1 MAFDVRE
8 YTKKKRQGLT
18 TQTAQAPS
26 SGGFDVREYTKQKRA
41 QSAVQELGNRV
52 NAWVESANRFANDYN
67 SRFSSREEGKY
78 VADSQHWLAQS
89 TSRKTALDAEAQ
101 IIRDMMRQ
109 YGDYLDSG
117 WVSNVGSMLQSGS
130 GDIDKLLQYS
140 QQDADFWAQFDPT
153 QEQAAQGI
161 TADSLYSQWYTDNSY
176 RQKYAGQSYSQLLL
190 TLAQMED
197 GEEKNWLDSYT
208 LTQATEDELRNQRD
222 TSQTEDDYWKYQSA
236 LNQKQI
242 SNAAEILSKTQMA
255 GTEGS
260 ILDEVLAVSQLEEG
274 EEKRKRKKV
283 AIDAMKQAGVDP
295 DTYYSLITGDKNVTA
310 GNLFDML
317 GSAFASGF
325 TGFGA
330 SVAGLLD
337 KVLGVPARA
346 IGWDNGLGTLYK
358 NMKHDQQAYQYNT
371 ELYKN
376 RMGGGTGLGIAADVV
391 SGIAGALPQA
401 LLALVTGGTSAGVT
415 LTENAA
421 MQTGGILAKAGLTT
435 SKMLQNP
442 AYWMSFA
449 QTYANDYE
457 EAIAMGADDLT
468 ATFGAT
474 ISSLINAGLE
484 IGIDGAS
491 GIQGLPKDIAEGGN
505 KAIVAWAKSALEEGG
520 EEVMQGFVNNAV
532 AKVLYDSETKLV
544 DPAQM
549 IKEFGLGTAVGG
561 ILGGG
566 QVALQTGANAAITA
580 GQNAQTKNIYGRSQQ
595 ELVAEG
601 LESPEGSQSNVL
613 AQKFQKQLDSGKD
626 LTGKQLRQLI
636 DANEQQFQTEAF
648 AQTQQKIQN
657 RLTELGET
665 GDVETISRAIA
676 KQADGQLL
684 TAQEQAA
691 LRSSQQARQVALE
704 TESGKTVTAP
714 VAAEKTAWQQDADTV
729 NKQAVAATTA
739 VPENANRGKAHLVT
753 DPEKAVTVKEIAELK
768 NGSAK
773 LLLDDGT
780 VVDAAD
786 VEFDNEGEAL
796 LYDVVAQMGIP
807 RVSTANVLADGI
819 HLSKAQ
825 NMEDY
830 AAGIE
835 EAFRFG
841 QQNIPKQEL
850 RTSTYA
856 SLLDPGRQDFA
867 YRQGQKMAG
876 KQIARKQANIDAI
889 YEQAKTALAQNGTKP
904 YEHGVLMAEGIEKG
918 TMDKSQR
925 ASYNLAEKIAPA
937 VKCDILVYKGGKEW
951 GYYNSKTDTICL
963 NINAKWSQA
972 SMMAF
977 TLSHELVHRAKL
989 GSPVKFKTFADF
1001 LIREYG
1007 KQGSDIEAMIAEQ
1020 LAAAKEAGIEMTED
1034 EAYEEVICDACQRML
1049 LDTDA
1054 GKKLAEFG
1062 AQSQQNKNFVKE
1074 FGKWLKALLE
1084 KLKSIF
1090 RNVDPDSLAA
1100 REFQKFNDTV
1110 KRILADMFVDMS
1122 LDAGEKLSTIKAAGM
1137 TEKITTG
1144 EGGVKSK
1151 VGVMTEA
1158 DIRAVQS
1165 IGRKSVNQFSAA
1177 DIKATERFAQR
1188 YWQEMGV
1195 KSPFFRAWFGD
1206 WRANDQT
1213 KVQIANQKGDA
1224 RGVQKNAD
1232 TGWDIQVSGQ
1242 VFNETNRHTESYNVA
1257 AKAYLPYINSIVEN
1271 AVLLDSFGI
1280 DPRKP
1285 KSHNSLLMHSLY
1297 AVADIGNGL
1306 AIIKL
1311 YVEEMNNPNTENTG
1325 KRAYQLQNVEK
1336 YQLQNGSSQKNA
1348 SSRSSTTGNIRTVA
1362 DLFAA
1367 VKQKD
1372 TSFNPK
1378 PASKV
1383 VNPDGTPMVMYHGS
1397 PAQFTIFDRK
1407 KAKSSGQYGRGFY
1420 FTNSQS
1426 HAGTYGQQ
1434 YNVYLNIRNPL
1445 QHGAGNVSR
1454 AQVRSFLEAVA
1465 ENEDYAIENY
1475 GSYDIDSALRKV
1487 MGKASS
1493 IDAFQVIQDIN
1504 ATAIGDMVEAAALFN
1519 KVNGTKFDGIVAATE
1534 TVAFYPEQIKSAT
1547 DNIGTF
1553 DGSNPDIRYKV
1564 PVASEGYDTTNLH
1577 WAIENEIIS
1586 EEDQARFWEAIA
1598 EISKRKYNSFARTK
1612 DGGYIIENGTKMMFT
1627 DGDFKAPTLSK
1638 VIEFV
1643 YGEYVDTSEE
1653 RTRIRNEARLYGSTD
1668 KSTKALEN
1676 MYGPG
1681 FVTQYDAR
1689 NYSAYGRKV
1698 GRGERAYRTGPNFRG
1713 EGREIRQS
1721 GEDRLHSGQKIDR
1734 KLPVAEDTSPRALLA
1749 NAFEGIAQKEA
1760 ERQRIAEYR
1769 ENLDALNEQEQK
1781 MAGKQIA
1788 RKQAAAQ
1795 KARKNAPSAKDAKS
1809 GKVQFMQGK
1818 QTEDLRSYISKSG
1831 KALSAVQETAIST
1844 MEKLS
1849 AVLGVD
1855 FYVYESYEKSGKRL
1869 YVDENGTEKP
1879 APSGKYA
1886 YNGRI
1891 YIDLNAGNT
1900 GKGTMLYTVAHELTH
1915 FIKQWSPAKFKA
1927 LANFLVSQYGE
1938 HGVGVDELV
1947 RKQMSKAEAQGISLT
1962 YEEAFEEMV
1971 ADSMEAA
1978 LVDGTVVQMMEDLKQ
1993 QDKTLWQMICDWFKN
2008 LVADLKAVTDTYSG
2022 YKPDSAEGRMV
2033 ADMQDVIVILE
2044 SLYGDALMDAGE
2056 NFKAAKKVTDSV
2068 ENNTRIAYSRRN
2080 AKVLFKENV
2089 FPPFNE
2095 SHSEAHE
2102 LAERWSR
2109 SENTEG
2115 GQRKLI
2121 SFHNKWYLIESFDD
2135 MKYGYQIM
2143 RALTKQEYIKEASY
2157 YGTITGY
2164 QSLQNT
2170 SSQNAALLRTVHNDT
2185 GRRHS
2190 ADIDASEHRGANY
2203 SFHGMGANQNQRG
2216 YTANDNGGDLPGSS
2230 VDQQGQNGSSVTNSV
2245 NNTHKIAEK
2254 FSLRDPSAEAVDKAL
2269 RQENEKLKEDVQ
2281 RLRELL
2287 KLQRQVTGGTKFT
2300 KTSVEAAARYLK
2312 QTAGAKGDTKELAQI
2327 LNSFYEFVAT
2337 AKDLTWEDVKE
2348 QAKSAAQWLQK
2359 HVVLESGRG
2368 EYAGEV
2374 LRTMRTS
2381 RISLDDSQKAE
2392 AAYRYGS
2399 FNDFRKATMGT
2410 VIVAKDGVPLDIQWQ
2425 EWADMYPDI
2434 FDAGT
2439 TATDMPSALM
2449 EVAQSLRN
2457 ADLSKAEYAYHA
2469 DMIEQDLI
2477 RQVYDSYWR
2486 VSTLRTV
2493 ADSMQKQINVLKAKH
2508 YSQMDKLRQTHQEK
2522 TEQLKQEYRQ
2532 RVVDMRSR
2540 MTETAEKRAARGK
2553 LQKLVLD
2560 TVKWITHPAKTD
2572 VRCPDFL
2579 KKPYSDF
2586 LGSIDLSSQRLGKG
2600 GDPTKADLRLA
2611 NAMNQ
2616 LATAL
2621 GKVMEAQDPGKTN
2634 VEDIDAGYLDLP
2646 VNFVAE
2652 LQSMAQKVT
2661 DMMVEGEYVVNTMPA
2676 ADVRKLSQMIRTL
2689 NHAIKEVS
2697 RLYANMRFA
2706 NVEALGTD
2714 SMEYM
2719 AALGTAQES
2728 GGIKDF
2734 VTWDNAL
2741 PFYAFK
2747 RFGKGGESVF
2757 EGLMDGQ
2764 DKLAQL
2770 AKEIFDF
2777 QKKTWTEKEAK
2788 AWSEDTHTIELSG
2801 GELTLTTA
2809 DAMSIYCTARRDN
2822 NHGLQHLLGGGVR
2835 VMGLQKGSKKAQD
2848 SHALLTIEDIGT
2860 ISDSLSARQK
2870 EVAEALQEFMSTVC
2884 AEWGNEIS
2892 MKRFLTKDFSES
2904 RYFPIESND
2913 ENMTVKDPAAQQ
2925 SDLFRLLNISA
2936 TKPLTPKANNE
2947 VIIRNIFDVFTNHTA
2962 DMARLNAFGM
2972 ALLDYMKWFNYR
2984 QKTVKENGQIDVRGV
2999 RKSMEMA
3006 YGKTAGSYVMNLIK
3020 DVNGRPSDGGLPS
3033 WFESVMRNTKIA
3045 MVGSNVRVAA
3055 LQVTSYP
3062 RAALVLSPKNLALG
3076 LSKKPNIE
3084 RAKKYCGIALWKSY
3098 GFYDTNISR
3107 SLEEQIKG
3115 KTNLQQQMIEW
3126 SLKGAELGD
3135 ALTWGCLWN
3144 ACEYEVAATKQYDI
3158 GTEAFYQAVGRKLRE
3173 VVYSTQVV
3181 DSVLTRSQ
3189 MMRSK
3194 NAKTKE
3200 ISSFMSEPT
3209 LSANIL
3215 MDAGMQFQA
3224 EKRRSGSAKT
3234 AWQKT
3239 GKLIGRAIAVY
3250 GIGQISAALVESLF
3264 DAWRDDEDDKF
3275 RDKYLKALGQ
3285 NLILDLLPFNKVP
3298 IISEFAEALLSMAGV
3313 GYFST
3318 DSLYSTA
3325 VSQAVSA
3332 LNTWKS
3338 VLNGSSS
3345 ATVYNGIYKTTR
3357 ALSSFGGVAV
3367 SGAMREAVAMWN
3379 NTAGAYN
3386 PTWKILQTKRSKTEL
3401 GELLY
3406 VAIVEENDRWIKSVR
3421 GEFADSSE
3429 STKYLKTAVKEHFA
3443 AGELDVDTAVQFLK
3457 KHCDMSDSE
3466 ARASVAYWDHKR
3478 ENPDSEA
3485 SSAWFDS
3492 YYKRVAGSG
3501 ISIDTYLAYRSKAKD
3516 MDTKEQKLR
3525 VIHSLQLTKAQ
3536 KDALYLAEGWAESG
3550 LADTPWN
3557 EIS

>member
-18 TQTAQAPS
+18 MQVTEEKS

-52 NAWVESANRFANDYN
+52 NAWVESANSFVNDYN

-78 VADSQHWLAQS
+78 VADSQRWLAQS

-101 IIRDMMRQ
+101 SIRDMIGK
-109 YGDYLDSG
+109 YSDYLDNG
-117 WVSNVGSMLQSGS
+117 WVSNVGGILQSGS

-161 TADSLYSQWYTDNSY
+161 TADSLYGQWYTDNSY

-197 GEEKNWLDSYT
+197 GEERNWLENYTPTVMTTQDMEGEIQSNEEKLAALQDTLSQANALVDSIGMGGAPDGLIHEELKALLKNAGFKNTTELNNAIEALRADSWHLEQRMKYDMLPQNADYAQQSQKVADAPT
-208 LTQATEDELRNQRD
+208 AGFGVGIGTSWWGQGDPVYDYINDIDGTQMKTNASSAFKGSPYSIYSNMKDAEVANYNYLYNTKGKKAADEYL
-222 TSQTEDDYWKYQSA
+222 DYLEYALSERQMAVAAGNAKLLADKAPVLASA
-236 LNQKQI
+236 ISVPTNLMSGIGALDIMGQNAIKGI
-242 SNAAEILSKTQMA
+242 KEAVTGEYAGPINYNSNAMLPTAATTSIRGTVAQNIADSTGRIQLDSQKHPVLSKMLNGKSLGDVYQLGMSMADSGAVALMTPFIGSA
-255 GTEGS
+255 GTALLGGSAASRGILDAVEAGASDFQALSMGLLNGGFEMLFEKVSLENLLNGNTRNIVRKIITQGLVEGS
-260 ILDEVLAVSQLEEG
+260 EEFNTSLANTLADTIIMADKSQLKRSIAAYIESGFTEQEATRKALTDIAVQMGWDFVGGVISGGIMGGIAAPIQNYQYAAEEGNRIYGSDPQGLIDEVLD
-274 EEKRKRKKV
+274 
-283 AIDAMKQAGVDP
+283 IDA
-295 DTYYSLITGDKNVTA
+295 
-310 GNLFDML
+310 
-317 GSAFASGF
+317 
-325 TGFGA
+325 
-330 SVAGLLD
+330 
-337 KVLGVPARA
+337 
-346 IGWDNGLGTLYK
+346 
-358 NMKHDQQAYQYNT
+358 
-371 ELYKN
+371 
-376 RMGGGTGLGIAADVV
+376 
-391 SGIAGALPQA
+391 
-401 LLALVTGGTSAGVT
+401 
-415 LTENAA
+415 ENA
-421 MQTGGILAKAGLTT
+421 LAG
-435 SKMLQNP
+435 KMRNR
-442 AYWMSFA
+442 
-449 QTYANDYE
+449 
-457 EAIAMGADDLT
+457 
-468 ATFGAT
+468 
-474 ISSLINAGLE
+474 LE
-484 IGIDGAS
+484 H
-491 GIQGLPKDIAEGGN
+491 
-505 KAIVAWAKSALEEGG
+505 
-520 EEVMQGFVNNAV
+520 
-532 AKVLYDSETKLV
+532 
-544 DPAQM
+544 
-549 IKEFGLGTAVGG
+549 
-561 ILGGG
+561 
-566 QVALQTGANAAITA
+566 
-580 GQNAQTKNIYGRSQQ
+580 
-595 ELVAEG
+595 
-601 LESPEGSQSNVL
+601 
-613 AQKFQKQLDSGKD
+613 GKGVS
-626 LTGKQLRQLI
+626 GKQLYDL
-636 DANEQQFQTEAF
+636 A
-648 AQTQQKIQN
+648 QQKEAALRKQDITTIQN
-657 RLTELGET
+657 AAKARLVELGET
-665 GDVETISRAIA
+665 EAVDAVA
-676 KQADGQLL
+676 
-684 TAQEQAA
+684 AA
-691 LRSSQQARQVALE
+691 LAKESAGQQLTKAERQAISKSKYGQRVSNELNAENIDSGDYSSGWTESIGTQRINAKEYSSSKGLQQVALE
-704 TESGKTVTAP
+704 TDGGKTVTAP
-714 VAAEKTAWQQDADTV
+714 MAAEKTARQQDVDTV
-729 NKQAVAATTA
+729 KKQAVAATTA

-753 DPEKAVTVKEIAELK
+753 DPDKAVTVKEIAEMK

-796 LYDVVAQMGIP
+796 LYDIVAQMGIP

-856 SLLDPGRQDFA
+856 SLLDPSRQDFA
-867 YRQGQKMAG
+867 YRQGQKM
-876 KQIARKQANIDAI
+876 
-889 YEQAKTALAQNGTKP
+889 
-904 YEHGVLMAEGIEKG
+904 V
-918 TMDKSQR
+918 
-925 ASYNLAEKIAPA
+925 
-937 VKCDILVYKGGKEW
+937 
-951 GYYNSKTDTICL
+951 
-963 NINAKWSQA
+963 
-972 SMMAF
+972 
-977 TLSHELVHRAKL
+977 
-989 GSPVKFKTFADF
+989 
-1001 LIREYG
+1001 
-1007 KQGSDIEAMIAEQ
+1007 
-1020 LAAAKEAGIEMTED
+1020 
-1034 EAYEEVICDACQRML
+1034 
-1049 LDTDA
+1049 
-1054 GKKLAEFG
+1054 
-1062 AQSQQNKNFVKE
+1062 
-1074 FGKWLKALLE
+1074 
-1084 KLKSIF
+1084 
-1090 RNVDPDSLAA
+1090 
-1100 REFQKFNDTV
+1100 
-1110 KRILADMFVDMS
+1110 
-1122 LDAGEKLSTIKAAGM
+1122 
-1137 TEKITTG
+1137 
-1144 EGGVKSK
+1144 
-1151 VGVMTEA
+1151 
-1158 DIRAVQS
+1158 
-1165 IGRKSVNQFSAA
+1165 
-1177 DIKATERFAQR
+1177 
-1188 YWQEMGV
+1188 
-1195 KSPFFRAWFGD
+1195 
-1206 WRANDQT
+1206 
-1213 KVQIANQKGDA
+1213 
-1224 RGVQKNAD
+1224 
-1232 TGWDIQVSGQ
+1232 
-1242 VFNETNRHTESYNVA
+1242 
-1257 AKAYLPYINSIVEN
+1257 
-1271 AVLLDSFGI
+1271 
-1280 DPRKP
+1280 
-1285 KSHNSLLMHSLY
+1285 
-1297 AVADIGNGL
+1297 
-1306 AIIKL
+1306 
-1311 YVEEMNNPNTENTG
+1311 
-1325 KRAYQLQNVEK
+1325 
-1336 YQLQNGSSQKNA
+1336 
-1348 SSRSSTTGNIRTVA
+1348 
-1362 DLFAA
+1362 
-1367 VKQKD
+1367 
-1372 TSFNPK
+1372 
-1378 PASKV
+1378 
-1383 VNPDGTPMVMYHGS
+1383 
-1397 PAQFTIFDRK
+1397 
-1407 KAKSSGQYGRGFY
+1407 
-1420 FTNSQS
+1420 
-1426 HAGTYGQQ
+1426 
-1434 YNVYLNIRNPL
+1434 
-1445 QHGAGNVSR
+1445 
-1454 AQVRSFLEAVA
+1454 
-1465 ENEDYAIENY
+1465 
-1475 GSYDIDSALRKV
+1475 
-1487 MGKASS
+1487 
-1493 IDAFQVIQDIN
+1493 
-1504 ATAIGDMVEAAALFN
+1504 
-1519 KVNGTKFDGIVAATE
+1519 
-1534 TVAFYPEQIKSAT
+1534 
-1547 DNIGTF
+1547 
-1553 DGSNPDIRYKV
+1553 
-1564 PVASEGYDTTNLH
+1564 
-1577 WAIENEIIS
+1577 
-1586 EEDQARFWEAIA
+1586 
-1598 EISKRKYNSFARTK
+1598 
-1612 DGGYIIENGTKMMFT
+1612 
-1627 DGDFKAPTLSK
+1627 
-1638 VIEFV
+1638 
-1643 YGEYVDTSEE
+1643 
-1653 RTRIRNEARLYGSTD
+1653 
-1668 KSTKALEN
+1668 
-1676 MYGPG
+1676 
-1681 FVTQYDAR
+1681 
-1689 NYSAYGRKV
+1689 
-1698 GRGERAYRTGPNFRG
+1698 
-1713 EGREIRQS
+1713 
-1721 GEDRLHSGQKIDR
+1721 
-1734 KLPVAEDTSPRALLA
+1734 
-1749 NAFEGIAQKEA
+1749 
-1760 ERQRIAEYR
+1760 
-1769 ENLDALNEQEQK
+1769 
-1781 MAGKQIA
+1781 GKQIA
-1788 RKQAAAQ
+1788 RKQAAVQ

-1869 YVDENGTEKP
+1869 YVDENGNEKP

-1900 GKGTMLYTVAHELTH
+1900 GKGTMLYTVAHELAH

-1938 HGVGVDELV
+1938 QGVSVDELV

-1971 ADSMEAA
+1971 ADSMGTM
-1978 LVDGTVVQMMEDLKQ
+1978 LIDGTVVQMMADLKQ
-1993 QDKTLWQMICDWFKN
+1993 QDKTLWQKICDWFKN
-2008 LVADLKAVTDTYSG
+2008 LVADLKAVTDAYSG

-2033 ADMQDVIVILE
+2033 ADMQDVIVSLE
-2044 SLYGDALMDAGE
+2044 RLYGDALLDAGE
-2056 NFKAAKKVTDSV
+2056 NYKAAGAQKNTTREGDVKMQTRSV
-2068 ENNTRIAYSRRN
+2068 NGDGVVWIENSGFTNAQLKDPNAIAQYI
-2080 AKVLFKENV
+2080 A
-2089 FPPFNE
+2089 
-2095 SHSEAHE
+2095 AHIGE
-2102 LAERWSR
+2102 VY
-2109 SENTEG
+2109 
-2115 GQRKLI
+2115 KI
-2121 SFHNKWYLIESFDD
+2121 IESGQ
-2135 MKYGYQIM
+2135 KV
-2143 RALTKQEYIKEASY
+2143 YIGK
-2157 YGTITGY
+2157 
-2164 QSLQNT
+2164 
-2170 SSQNAALLRTVHNDT
+2170 
-2185 GRRHS
+2185 
-2190 ADIDASEHRGANY
+2190 
-2203 SFHGMGANQNQRG
+2203 
-2216 YTANDNGGDLPGSS
+2216 DLPGEYTHSKYTS
-2230 VDQQGQNGSSVTNSV
+2230 YLQKKNPSALKAKNKAASALGEMIEIATNRRWEATKHKQSKDAKYGMYRYDTKFAFPVKDQRGNVTTVKAYDAELLIRNASDGKKYLYDIVNIKEDTANALDLRHKEARKGNYQAATQNDVSKNSIRNPEADV
-2245 NNTHKIAEK
+2245 KEK
-2254 FSLRDPSAEAVDKAL
+2254 FSLREDMRTAAIEHFGRTFSWKETGYLLTNGAKLDFSGRHEGASGGYRTVDHRDILDIYSEDTDLDGNGAMVDFMRQGNIRIMPEGDGINLQVQPTKAQEQALSDFISRARGEVTLDIDDENGNTVVSMEYPRGTHSSKVLQDIRNYFETGKKPSMSPVAQFHYSLRDPSAEAVDKAL

-2281 RLRELL
+2281 RLRDLL

-2300 KTSVEAAARYLK
+2300 KSSVEAAARYLK
-2312 QTAGAKGDTKELAQI
+2312 QAAGAKGDTKELSQI

-2374 LRTMRTS
+2374 LRTIRTS

-2439 TATDMPSALM
+2439 TATDMPFALM

-2493 ADSMQKQINVLKAKH
+2493 ADSMQKQINVLKSKH
-2508 YSQMDKLRQTHQEK
+2508 YSQMDKLRQTHREK

-2540 MTETAEKRAARGK
+2540 MTETAEKRTARGK

-2560 TVKWITHPAKTD
+2560 TVKWITHPTKTD

-2586 LGSIDLSSQRLGKG
+2586 LNSIDLSSQRLGKG

-2634 VEDIDAGYLDLP
+2634 VEDIDSGYLDLP

-2652 LQSMAQKVT
+2652 MQSMAQKVT

-2676 ADVRKLSQMIRTL
+2676 TDVRKLSQMIRTL

-2788 AWSEDTHTIELSG
+2788 AWSEDTHIIELSD

-2809 DAMSIYCTARRDN
+2809 DAMSIYCTARRDKD
-2822 NHGLQHLLGGGVR
+2822 HGLRHLLGGGVR

-2848 SHALLTIEDIGT
+2848 SHALLTVEDIST
-2860 ISDSLSARQK
+2860 ISDSLTARQK

-2892 MKRFLTKDFSES
+2892 MKRFLTKDFTES

-2984 QKTVKENGQIDVRGV
+2984 QKTVKENGQIDVKGV

-3020 DVNGRPSDGGLPS
+3020 DVNGRPSDGGLPQ
-3033 WFESVMRNTKIA
+3033 FYARMLRNAKTA
-3045 MVGSNVRVAA
+3045 MVGNSARVAA

-3115 KTNLQQQMIEW
+3115 KTNLQQKMIEW

-3144 ACEYEVAATKQYDI
+3144 ACEYEVAATKQHDI

-3224 EKRRSGSAKT
+3224 EKRRSGSAKA

-3239 GKLIGRAIAVY
+3239 GKLVGRAIAVY

-3275 RDKYLKALGQ
+3275 RNKYLKALGQ
-3285 NLILDLLPFNKVP
+3285 NLILDLLPFNKIP

-3357 ALSSFGGVAV
+3357 ALSSFGGVAIG
-3367 SGAMREAVAMWN
+3367 GAMREAVALWN
-3379 NTAGAYN
+3379 NTAGAYD
-3386 PTWKILQTKRSKTEL
+3386 PTWKILQTKCSKTEL

-3478 ENPDSEA
+3478 ENPDSEV

-3492 YYKRVAGSG
+3492 YYKKVAGSG
-3501 ISIDTYLAYRSKAKD
+3501 ISIDTYLAYRNKAKD

-3536 KDALYLAEGWAESG
+3536 KDALYRAEGWAESG
-3550 LADTPWN
+3550 LADAPWN
-3557 EIS
+3557 